1 MYDIVIMDAYSY
13 TLVHVYYNVYTV
25 HVYVEYTY
33 ICMTLYVHVIMYAY
47 SYTHVHVYYNV
58 YTVHVYVEYTYICMT
73 L

>member
-1 MYDIVIMDAYSY
+1 MYDIVIMD
-13 TLVHVYYNVYTV
+13 
-25 HVYVEYTY
+25 
-33 ICMTLYVHVIMYAY
+33 AY